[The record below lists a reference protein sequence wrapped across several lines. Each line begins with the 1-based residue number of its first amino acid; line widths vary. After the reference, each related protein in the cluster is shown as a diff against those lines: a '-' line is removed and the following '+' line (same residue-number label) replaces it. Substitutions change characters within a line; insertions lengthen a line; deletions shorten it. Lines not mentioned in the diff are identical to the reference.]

1 MRIAVVG
8 AGLAGI
14 AAARTAAA
22 AGHQVVVFEKSR
34 GIGGR
39 VASRRVEGTVV
50 DHGSPAI
57 WVEPGSALAA
67 DLATAEVPGL
77 HRVPEGIAAAAGASA
92 PLKALA
98 ADLDIRR
105 AVRLRALRP
114 TAAGYELADEQGN
127 SHGTADAVVVSA
139 PGPQAA
145 DLLAESGEAPE
156 RVAAVRALPYLP
168 AVMVLAGV
176 RCPVPEGPT
185 DPAEDG
191 PVALVRGETGKGRPP
206 VEGVHALV
214 ARLTD
219 QHAAAL
225 LDASDE
231 DVLGVALP
239 ALARLLGD
247 EAADPAWVQ
256 VKRWRFAVPVGT
268 LAPAVA
274 APAGNRIVLA
284 GETVAG
290 AGFGGRDHSAVYA
303 SGVAAAR
310 TAVAAAGGR

>member
-22 AGHQVVVFEKSR
+22 AGHEVVVVEKSR

-57 WVEPGSALAA
+57 WVEPGSALAEH
-67 DLATAEVPGL
+67 LASVEVDGV
-77 HRVPEGIAAAAGASA
+77 HRVPEGIATPAGASA

-98 ADLDIRR
+98 AGLDIRLG
-105 AVRLRALRP
+105 VRLHALRP
-114 TAAGYELADEQGN
+114 TRSGYELADEQGN
-127 SHGTADAVVVSA
+127 SHGSADAVVVTA

-145 DLLAESGEAPE
+145 DLLAGSGEPDG
-156 RVAAVRALPYLP
+156 RVAAIRALGYLP

-176 RCPVPEGPT
+176 RCAVPEGPV

-191 PVALVRGETGKGRPP
+191 PLAQVRGEGDKGRPAID
-206 VEGVHALV
+206 GVHPLV
-214 ARLTD
+214 ARLAD
-219 QHAAAL
+219 QHAGTL
-225 LDASDE
+225 LDCSDE
-231 DVLGVALP
+231 EVLAVAMP

-247 EAADPAWVQ
+247 GAADPAWAQ
-256 VKRWRFAVPVGT
+256 VKRWRFAVPRGT
-268 LAPAVA
+268 LTAAVA
-274 APAGNRIVLA
+274 APSGTRIVLA
-284 GETVAG
+284 GEVVAG
-290 AGFGGRDHSAVYA
+290 ASFGGRHHSDTYA
-303 SGVAAAR
+303 SGLAAAR
-310 TAVAAAGGR
+310 TVMEAG